1 MCNYTLCREVAEGQN
16 EIRMK
21 RYFAYITILLI
32 GSLSMA
38 CRQRAEQATE
48 ASSAT
53 PANVESAV
61 NFTLVTPPA
70 MLSGE
75 PLRAYMVEHYWDKFD
90 FSDTLFI
97 SKIEPQQM
105 LRAYAVYVSYMAD
118 DEAPKY
124 MPQLMQRAQTS
135 RPMLDYFMRLAET
148 ILHDPNSDFRSDEKY
163 IPVLEAAIAS
173 PLYDEYERM
182 PYQYDLQIA
191 RQNRVGHKA
200 NDFRYTL
207 ASGKSAMM
215 SDIEADY
222 LLIFMSNPG
231 CAMCGDV
238 KAKIQ
243 SSAVITDLVQR
254 GSLSIL
260 VLYPDEDIQAWRE
273 HLKDYPPQ
281 WINAYD
287 KDTVIM
293 RERLYDLKAIP
304 SLYLLD
310 SQKQVLLKDC
320 TSVAQIEQQL
330 MQAEANR

>member
-1 MCNYTLCREVAEGQN
+1 
-16 EIRMK
+16 MK
-21 RYFAYITILLI
+21 RYFAYIALVLI

-38 CRQRAEQATE
+38 CRQRAEQAAE

-53 PANVESAV
+53 PAKVESAV
-61 NFTLVTPPA
+61 KFTPVTPPT

-105 LRAYAVYVSYMAD
+105 LRAYAIYVSYVAD

-124 MPQLMQRAQTS
+124 MSQLMQRAQSS
-135 RPMLDYFMRLAET
+135 RSMFDYFMRLGET

-163 IPVLEAAIAS
+163 IPMLEAAVAS

-207 ASGKSAMM
+207 ASGRSAMM
-215 SDIEADY
+215 SSIKSEY
-222 LLIFMSNPG
+222 LLLFLSNPG
-231 CAMCGDV
+231 CEMCR
-238 KAKIQ
+238 
-243 SSAVITDLVQR
+243 AVREDIVASQLLTELMMD
-254 GSLSIL
+254 GNLSIL
-260 VLYPDEDIQAWRE
+260 VLYPDEDLVSWLAHQS
-273 HLKDYPPQ
+273 DYPAA

-287 KDTVIM
+287 KGMEIT
-293 RERLYDLKAIP
+293 RNRLYDLKAIP

-310 SQKQVLLKDC
+310 SQKQVLVKDC
-320 TSVAQIEQQL
+320 TDVAQIEYALIQYMRQ
-330 MQAEANR
+330 

>member
-1 MCNYTLCREVAEGQN
+1 
-16 EIRMK
+16 MK
-21 RYFAYITILLI
+21 RYFAYIIIVFI
-32 GSLSMA
+32 GSLSVA
-38 CRQRAEQATE
+38 CRQRAEVS
-48 ASSAT
+48 SSA
-53 PANVESAV
+53 PANAESAV
-61 NFTLVTPPA
+61 KFTPVTPPA

-97 SKIEPQQM
+97 AKIDPQQM
-105 LRAYAVYVSYMAD
+105 LQAYAVYVSYMYD
-118 DEAPKY
+118 DEASKC
-124 MPQLMQRAQTS
+124 MSQLMQRAQTS
-135 RPMLDYFMRLAET
+135 RSMFDYFMRLGET

-163 IPVLEAAIAS
+163 IPVLEAAVVS

-215 SDIEADY
+215 SSIKSDY
-222 LLIFMSNPG
+222 LLIFLSNPG
-231 CAMCGDV
+231 CEMCRAVREDIIASQRLTELV
-238 KAKIQ
+238 KSGK
-243 SSAVITDLVQR
+243 
-254 GSLSIL
+254 LSIL
-260 VLYPDEDIQAWRE
+260 VLYPDEDIEAWRA
-273 HLKDYPPQ
+273 HLSDYPAA

-287 KDTVIM
+287 KGMEIT
-293 RERLYDLKAIP
+293 RNRLYDLKAIP

-320 TSVAQIEQQL
+320 TSVAQIEYVL
-330 MQAEANR
+330 MQTQSK

>member
-1 MCNYTLCREVAEGQN
+1 
-16 EIRMK
+16 MK
-21 RYFAYITILLI
+21 RYFAYIIIVFIGLL
-32 GSLSMA
+32 SVA
-38 CRQRAEQATE
+38 CRQRAEVS
-48 ASSAT
+48 SSA
-53 PANVESAV
+53 PAKAESAV
-61 NFTLVTPPA
+61 TFTPVTPPA

-97 SKIEPQQM
+97 AKIDPQQM

-118 DEAPKY
+118 DEAPTC
-124 MPQLMQRAQTS
+124 MSQLMQRAQTS
-135 RPMLDYFMRLAET
+135 RSMFDYFMRLGET

-163 IPVLEAAIAS
+163 IPVLEAAVAS

-215 SDIEADY
+215 SSIKSDY
-222 LLIFMSNPG
+222 MLIFLSNPG
-231 CAMCGDV
+231 CEMCRAVREDIIASQRLTELV
-238 KAKIQ
+238 KSGK
-243 SSAVITDLVQR
+243 
-254 GSLSIL
+254 LSIL
-260 VLYPDEDIQAWRE
+260 VLYPDEDIEAWRA
-273 HLKDYPPQ
+273 HLSDYPAT

-287 KDTVIM
+287 KGMEIT
-293 RERLYDLKAIP
+293 RNRLYDLKAIP

-320 TSVAQIEQQL
+320 TSVAQIEYVL
-330 MQAEANR
+330 MQTQSK

>member
-1 MCNYTLCREVAEGQN
+1 
-16 EIRMK
+16 MK
-21 RYFAYITILLI
+21 RYFAYIIIVFI
-32 GSLSMA
+32 GSLSVA
-38 CRQRAEQATE
+38 CRQRAEVS
-48 ASSAT
+48 SSA
-53 PANVESAV
+53 PAKAESAV
-61 NFTLVTPPA
+61 TFTPVTPPA

-97 SKIEPQQM
+97 AKIDPQQM

-118 DEAPKY
+118 DEASKC
-124 MPQLMQRAQTS
+124 MSQLMQRAQTS
-135 RPMLDYFMRLAET
+135 RSMFDYFMRLGET

-163 IPVLEAAIAS
+163 IPVLEAAVAS

-215 SDIEADY
+215 SSIKSDY
-222 LLIFMSNPG
+222 LLIFLSNPG
-231 CAMCGDV
+231 CEMCRAVREDIIASQRLTELV
-238 KAKIQ
+238 KSGK
-243 SSAVITDLVQR
+243 
-254 GSLSIL
+254 LSIL
-260 VLYPDEDIQAWRE
+260 VLYPDEDIEAWRA
-273 HLKDYPPQ
+273 HLSDYPAT

-287 KDTVIM
+287 KGMEIT
-293 RERLYDLKAIP
+293 RNRLYDLKAIP

-320 TSVAQIEQQL
+320 TGVAQIEYVL
-330 MQAEANR
+330 MQTQSK

>member
-1 MCNYTLCREVAEGQN
+1 
-16 EIRMK
+16 MK
-21 RYFAYITILLI
+21 RYFAYIIIVFI
-32 GSLSMA
+32 GSLSVA
-38 CRQRAEQATE
+38 CRQRAEVS
-48 ASSAT
+48 SSA
-53 PANVESAV
+53 PANAESAV
-61 NFTLVTPPA
+61 KFTPVTPPA

-97 SKIEPQQM
+97 AKIDPQQM
-105 LRAYAVYVSYMAD
+105 LQAYAVYVSYMYD
-118 DEAPKY
+118 DEASKC
-124 MPQLMQRAQTS
+124 MSQLMQRAQTS
-135 RPMLDYFMRLAET
+135 RSMFDYFMRLGET

-163 IPVLEAAIAS
+163 IPVLEAAVVS

-215 SDIEADY
+215 SSIKSDY
-222 LLIFMSNPG
+222 LLIFLSNPG
-231 CAMCGDV
+231 CEMCRAVREDIIASQRLTELV
-238 KAKIQ
+238 KSGK
-243 SSAVITDLVQR
+243 
-254 GSLSIL
+254 LSIL
-260 VLYPDEDIQAWRE
+260 VLYPDEDIEAWRA
-273 HLKDYPPQ
+273 HLSDYPAA

-287 KDTVIM
+287 KGMEIT
-293 RERLYDLKAIP
+293 RNRLYDLKAIP

-320 TSVAQIEQQL
+320 TSVAQIDYVL
-330 MQAEANR
+330 MHTQSKKH

>member
-1 MCNYTLCREVAEGQN
+1 
-16 EIRMK
+16 MK
-21 RYFAYITILLI
+21 RYFAYIIIVFI
-32 GSLSMA
+32 GSLSVA
-38 CRQRAEQATE
+38 CRQRAEVS
-48 ASSAT
+48 SSA
-53 PANVESAV
+53 PANAESAV
-61 NFTLVTPPA
+61 KFTPVTPPA

-97 SKIEPQQM
+97 AKIDPQQM

-118 DEAPKY
+118 DEASKC
-124 MPQLMQRAQTS
+124 MSQLMQRAQTS
-135 RPMLDYFMRLAET
+135 RSMFDYFMRLGET

-163 IPVLEAAIAS
+163 IPVLEAAVVS

-207 ASGKSAMM
+207 ASGTSAMM
-215 SDIEADY
+215 SSIKSDY
-222 LLIFMSNPG
+222 MLIFLSNPG
-231 CAMCGDV
+231 CEMCRAVREDIIASQRLTELV
-238 KAKIQ
+238 KSGK
-243 SSAVITDLVQR
+243 
-254 GSLSIL
+254 LSIL
-260 VLYPDEDIQAWRE
+260 VLYPDEDIEAWRA
-273 HLKDYPPQ
+273 HLSDYPAT

-287 KDTVIM
+287 KGMEIT
-293 RERLYDLKAIP
+293 RNRLYDLKAIP

-320 TSVAQIEQQL
+320 TSVAQIEYVL
-330 MQAEANR
+330 MQTQSK